1 MFGDCRSGQNFDL
14 LAGWPSKFAG
24 LRAVHFLAGVAVIVV
39 AGVAVNLVA
48 GVAGLKTFK
57 LDYFYV

>member
-1 MFGDCRSGQNFDL
+1 MTAGVAKTLICWPGGL
-14 LAGWPSKFAG
+14 LNLPAW
-24 LRAVHFLAGVAVIVV
+24 AGVAVIVV